1 MWAKYKDYKLE
12 EKSAWCLQN
21 ISFPKLNFCC
31 CHLGKQDENSF
42 IAGYKTQNT
51 RLTAENFVFKETMII
66 PNPLLQRLL
75 QKRKS

>member
-51 RLTAENFVFKETMII
+51 
-66 PNPLLQRLL
+66 
-75 QKRKS
+75 